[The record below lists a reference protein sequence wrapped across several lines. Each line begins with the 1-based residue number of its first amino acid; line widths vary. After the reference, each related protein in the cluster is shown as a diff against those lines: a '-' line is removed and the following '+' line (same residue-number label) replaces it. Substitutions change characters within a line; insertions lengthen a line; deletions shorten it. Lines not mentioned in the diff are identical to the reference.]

1 MQWVT
6 RARPK
11 VDRIACPWL
20 IKRFVDPEAEFLYV
34 PSDEVMAVAE
44 RTGAIP
50 YDVPGVELGHHGAEC
65 SFDAII
71 KNYGLADP
79 ALHRLALIVRGA
91 DTPDKDLTPESR
103 GLEAIADGFRRMH
116 DDDHEQLAAES
127 VVYDALYAFCQAFVA
142 GTVTPHG

>member
-20 IKRFVDPEAEFLYV
+20 IRRFVDPEAEFLYV
-34 PSDEVMAVAE
+34 PAEEVMRVAE
-44 RTGAIP
+44 QMKAIP
-50 YDVPGVELGHHGAEC
+50 FDVPGVELGHHGAEC

-71 KNYGLADP
+71 KKYELSDP
-79 ALHRLALIVRGA
+79 ALLCLARIVRGA

-103 GLEAIADGFRRMH
+103 GLEAIADGFRH
-116 DDDHEQLAAES
+116 LYDDDHEQLAAES
-127 VVYDALYAFCQAFVA
+127 VVYDALYAYCQQSLGGAC
-142 GTVTPHG
+142 